1 MSPAD
6 ILQGGLTFVAPVW
19 NERDTLEEL
28 VERCRAQ
35 AERMEVGFRMV
46 LADDG
51 STDGSREKLREIA
64 ARDSR
69 VTVLL
74 MRSHLG
80 KSAALGAA
88 FAETRTEWV
97 ATLDSDLQDRPE
109 ELPKLV
115 EAAGAGADLVTGWR
129 KDRNDGPVKRGSSA
143 LYNLAAGW
151 LAGQRLHD
159 ANSGLKLLHRRVIE
173 ELVLDGSRHRLVAP
187 LARWKGFRLAEV
199 PVRHDARRAGRSK
212 YGPFRAFACF
222 LDIVGV
228 VLVEKFENRPLHFF
242 GSIGAVFFALGA
254 LGCGWVLLE
263 KLLGASYVTNR
274 PLFFIGILLMLLG
287 ANFFTSG
294 MVAEFTSA
302 RGPDRRRDPVR
313 ERINAAGDAAGPR
326 GDGAE

>member
-1 MSPAD
+1 MTRAD
-6 ILQGGLTFVAPVW
+6 ILSGGLTFVSPVW
-19 NERDTLEEL
+19 NERDTLDEL
-28 VERCRAQ
+28 VARCRAQ
-35 AERMEVGFRMV
+35 AAQMGVEFRMV
-46 LADDG
+46 LVDDG
-51 STDGSREKLREIA
+51 STDGSREELRKIA
-64 ARDSR
+64 GADAR

-74 MRSHLG
+74 LRAHRG

-88 FAETRTEWV
+88 FDEVRTEWA

-109 ELPKLV
+109 ELPRLV
-115 EAAGAGADLVTGWR
+115 EAASEGADLVTGWR
-129 KDRNDGPVKRGSSA
+129 QDRSDGPVKRAASA

-159 ANSGLKLLHRRVIE
+159 ANSGLKLLRREVIE

-187 LARWKGFRLAEV
+187 LAKWKGFRVAEV
-199 PVRHDARRAGRSK
+199 PVRHDSRRAGRSK

-222 LDIVGV
+222 LDIVGI

-242 GSIGAVFFALGA
+242 GSIGAVFFGLGA

-263 KLLGASYVTNR
+263 KLLGSGYVTNR

-294 MVAEFTSA
+294 MLAEFYSA
-302 RGPDRRRDPVR
+302 RNPARARDLVR
-313 ERINAAGDAAGPR
+313 ERINGADAAPPAPGDAGN
-326 GDGAE
+326 